1 MRGIIGMKN
10 VFAVAVMLALFS
22 MTGVVS
28 AQNATAWDGFYLGAS
43 LGGENTNVCNRSVL
57 TGVNIDPASPAF
69 TSCSSGGLVG
79 GLQFGENF
87 QIGRLVLGIGAD
99 VVFSQVKDRNSTLN
113 FAGTEPPPGT
123 YTLSGKLSPKDFAI
137 IGGRI
142 GYGGSL
148 IFPYIR
154 AGAVVTSSQS
164 STLAYTPTGT
174 TARIASFGGG
184 KNFNSSGWAAGAGA
198 EIGLNGAWS
207 ISAEYLHMSLGNGS
221 NSTTTCGGATGAC
234 SAFAGVSLENTHNA
248 FTANIIRIGI
258 NYWFNYWDKP

>member
-1 MRGIIGMKN
+1 MKN
-10 VFAVAVMLALFS
+10 RFALTVMLTLVS
-22 MTGVVS
+22 MTGVAS
-28 AQNATAWDGFYLGAS
+28 AQGGTAWDGFYLGAS

-57 TGVNIDPASPAF
+57 TGVNIDPAASTF
-69 TSCSSGGLVG
+69 TRCSSGGLVG

-87 QIGRLVLGIGAD
+87 QIERLVLGIGLD
-99 VVFSQVKDRNSTLN
+99 VVFAQAKDDNSTLD
-113 FAGTEPPPGT
+113 FAGTEPPPGI

-142 GYGGSL
+142 GYGGNL
-148 IFPYIR
+148 IFPYLR

-174 TARIASFGGG
+174 TTPSASFGGG

-207 ISAEYLHMSLGNGS
+207 ISAEYLHMSLGNSS
-221 NSTTTCGGATGAC
+221 NSTTTCAGATGAC